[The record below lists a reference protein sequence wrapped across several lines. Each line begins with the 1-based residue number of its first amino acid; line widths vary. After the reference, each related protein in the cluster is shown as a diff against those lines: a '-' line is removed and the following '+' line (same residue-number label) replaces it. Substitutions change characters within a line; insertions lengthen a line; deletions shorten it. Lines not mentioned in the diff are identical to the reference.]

1 MLIFF
6 AVLLHKAP
14 AAIGFGTFLYHE
26 GLRGFDVAKYV
37 FVTIIKPINLIL
49 GLYCDMPL
57 NFID

>member
-1 MLIFF
+1 MSYETGSSSQGLGMIIFF

-37 FVTIIKPINLIL
+37 FVFY
-49 GLYCDMPL
+49 LY
-57 NFID
+57 FSYY